1 METGGF
7 SGVPNGALEDRFT
20 AGMSALFSFTTL
32 LLDKGKTPAQQHAQY
47 LSRLP
52 AHTFVIY
59 TNGSKLDD
67 RRCASARLFTTP
79 ALNTTKDS
87 LTGSCYLGKK
97 CKVYDAELHAI
108 SQALPLLL
116 STPPSTVLLG
126 VDNRSALTALQEGN
140 PDNHEYARTALN
152 HLSTLQQSGWT
163 ITGLWTVSHCG
174 IPGNERVDQ
183 LAKNATQFHTACPQ
197 ARVTKC
203 WLQAQARKQLLADW
217 NQYSPPEP
225 SFRLRPSL
233 STPKHLAV
241 WGSHTT
247 SAYLKLQAG
256 TTPSDSASRTDT
268 LQCPCGAPLSSR
280 HLFFECPLLEQA
292 RAELPSSNKDI
303 HFDTNMV
310 SHVVSFLRTTG
321 YGFNRYPNH
330 QVIDP
335 EPTNESVDD
344 EVGPVIGDMLLDL
357 AI

>member
-1 METGGF
+1 
-7 SGVPNGALEDRFT
+7 
-20 AGMSALFSFTTL
+20 MSAPFSFTTL
-32 LLDKGKTPAQQHAQY
+32 QPDDGKTPAQQHAQY

-52 AHTFVIY
+52 AHTLLIY
-59 TNGSKLDD
+59 TDGLKLDD
-67 RRCASARLFTTP
+67 GRCASAWLFTTP
-79 ALNTTKDS
+79 ALNTTKDT

-97 CKVYDAELHAI
+97 CEVYDAELHAI
-108 SQALPLLL
+108 SEALPLLL
-116 STPPSTVLLG
+116 SAPPSTILLC
-126 VDNRSALTALQEGN
+126 VDNQAALTALQEGN

-163 ITGLWTVSHCG
+163 ITGLWTPSHCG

-183 LAKNATQFHTACPQ
+183 LAKKATQFHTTCPQ

-225 SFRLRPSL
+225 SFPLRPSL
-233 STPKHLAV
+233 STPKHLAG

-256 TTPSDSASRTDT
+256 TTPSDPAPRTDT
-268 LQCPCGAPLSSR
+268 LQCPCGAPLSSH

-292 RAELPSSNKDI
+292 RAELPFSNKDI
-303 HFDTNMV
+303 CLDSDMV

-321 YGFNRYPNH
+321 VVFNRYPNH
-330 QVIDP
+330 QVINP
-335 EPTNESVDD
+335 EPTDESVDE